1 MTLHTNKTLFFELIN
16 ATAKEMNLPFVYI
29 EKDYWVTYILKRLS
43 QSSYSEIAIFKGGTS
58 LSKAYKIIERFSE
71 DIDLAVITNEL
82 GSNQIKKLI
91 KQIETTIVDEN
102 FEELPHHIQ
111 TSKGSSFRKSV
122 HNYSKLQDNDFGHAQ
137 ENIIIELNS
146 FAQPHPYEN
155 KIISTYISDF
165 LYDKAPEI
173 IEEYN
178 LQSFRVNVLSYKRT
192 FCEKIS
198 AIARA
203 SFESDVQLIQLKEK
217 IRHFYDIYFLM
228 QEEEIQNFLHSS
240 DFVDMMKKVRIDDSN
255 QFSSNDWTTADLCS
269 TLIFTNTADVL
280 NQLKH
285 FYISNFKDLVY
296 TAQLPK
302 IDSIIKEIVT
312 IAVILKNHNL

>member
-1 MTLHTNKTLFFELIN
+1 MTLHTNETLFLELIN
-16 ATAKEMNLPFVYI
+16 ATAKDMNLPFVYI

-43 QSSYSEIAIFKGGTS
+43 QSPYSEIAIFKGGTS
-58 LSKAYKIIERFSE
+58 LSKAYKIIKRFSE
-71 DIDLAVITNEL
+71 DIDLALISNEL

-91 KQIETTIVDEN
+91 KQIEAAIVDEN
-102 FEELPHHIQ
+102 FVEAPHHIQ

-122 HNYSKLQDNDFGHAQ
+122 HNYSKLQDNNFGHAQ

-146 FAQPHPYEN
+146 FAQPHPYEA

-173 IEEYN
+173 TQEYN
-178 LQSFRVNVLSYKRT
+178 LQSFCVNVLSYKRT

-203 SFESDVQLIQLKEK
+203 SFESDDQFNQLKEK

-228 QEEEIQNFLHSS
+228 QEKEIQKFLHSS
-240 DFVDMMKKVRIDDSN
+240 DFVDMMKQVRIDDSN
-255 QFSSNDWTTADLCS
+255 QFSSNNWTTTNLHS
-269 TLIFTNTADVL
+269 TLIFTDTASIL
-280 NQLKH
+280 NKLKY

-296 TAQLPK
+296 TAQLPE

-312 IAVILKNHNL
+312 IAVILRNHHL